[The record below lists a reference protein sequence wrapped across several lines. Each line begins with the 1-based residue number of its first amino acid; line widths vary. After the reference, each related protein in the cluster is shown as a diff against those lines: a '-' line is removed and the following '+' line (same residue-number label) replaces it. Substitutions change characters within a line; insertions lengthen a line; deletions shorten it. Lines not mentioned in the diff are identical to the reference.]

1 MAHKELM
8 DSPNGVFTLNDTPI
22 GKGQTNRKRSDV
34 QLVQFFL
41 HQFYLKNPA
50 LFAQLPPTKNKVG
63 VIKID
68 GVYGRQTE
76 AGILVFQKDVQKRGS
91 TIKADGVVNVANN
104 VRSPSGNQFTIMF
117 LNLFFM
123 SRGEGKEHH
132 GKLENHPL
140 IFSFAPELAGE
151 LFTSVVRN
159 EF

>member
-1 MAHKELM
+1 MARKELM
-8 DSPNGVFTLNDTPI
+8 DPPNGVFTLNETPI
-22 GKGQTNRKRSDV
+22 GRGQTNRKRSDV

-50 LFAQLPPTKNKVG
+50 LFAQLPPTKSKVG

-68 GVYGRQTE
+68 GEYGKQTE

-91 TIKADGVVNVANN
+91 RIKVDGIVNVANG
-104 VRSPSGNQFTIMF
+104 VRSTSGNQFTIMF

-123 SRGEGKEHH
+123 TLGDGKEHH

-140 IFSFAPELAGE
+140 VFSFAPELAGE
-151 LFTSVVRN
+151 LFTALVKN